1 MCACLC
7 VCLYPCAP
15 VRTGGGGAPKQAA
28 IFHYNLAML
37 EIALAALPEQCGAGS
52 GPAVPQERPRPPQP
66 CRQEPGGARG
76 RGVLAASARGER
88 SRAGPEK
95 FLREFVPGSSP
106 GSACCLAGPLP
117 CGRQLVQSG
126 FMFEVFCFVVYFFY
140 LPLLNLILVGFLCV
154 LFMSCA
160 RPYPFSRT
168 PDKSAS
174 HSLLPSKCVSDSSH
188 RQVIPRHCLLPRTE
202 VAAAREGPR
211 GAPYGAG
218 NCRAAS
224 ARPGRARWG
233 QSGGAAG
240 SYELWGH

>member
-1 MCACLC
+1 MVRVRARLSRRRG
-7 VCLYPCAP
+7 PGRRSP
-15 VRTGGGGAPKQAA
+15 VGRSGGEPGGGGSSLRAPAG
-28 IFHYNLAML
+28 N
-37 EIALAALPEQCGAGS
+37 GAGPGRRS
-52 GPAVPQERPRPPQP
+52 F
-66 CRQEPGGARG
+66 CRSLSLAHPLAQR
-76 RGVLAASARGER
+76 AASQDLCH
-88 SRAGPEK
+88 AGDS
-95 FLREFVPGSSP
+95 LCRVAS
-106 GSACCLAGPLP
+106 C
-117 CGRQLVQSG
+117 
-126 FMFEVFCFVVYFFY
+126 FEVFCFVVYFFY

-160 RPYPFSRT
+160 RHYPFPRT

-174 HSLLPSKCVSDSSH
+174 RSLLPSKCVSDSSH